1 MNYHFPN
8 TLLVYLHDLLQRY
21 RVLFDLRIVC
31 ENDMIKDT
39 PSEAELQQVQNTVG
53 GLVVVETDL
62 LDRVPKL
69 PSMSSNILILTAN
82 SLWPEKRTQLLKT
95 KTMAKAGEEQGKES
109 EKIMEDEDRVP
120 TSIVT
125 RINWWYITLFSH
137 V

>member
-1 MNYHFPN
+1 MISSRDTEF
-8 TLLVYLHDLLQRY
+8 YLTSIDHLT
-21 RVLFDLRIVC
+21 IVC

-69 PSMSSNILILTAN
+69 PSMSSNISILTAI
-82 SLWPEKRTQLLKT
+82 SLWAEKRTQLLKT
-95 KTMAKAGEEQGKES
+95 KTMAKAGGEQGKES

>member
-39 PSEAELQQVQNTVG
+39 PSETELQQVQNTVG

-62 LDRVPKL
+62 LDTGQVAQTPINVVKHIDID
-69 PSMSSNILILTAN
+69 SNQ
-82 SLWPEKRTQLLKT
+82 SLSR
-95 KTMAKAGEEQGKES
+95 KENTVT
-109 EKIMEDEDRVP
+109 EDQD
-120 TSIVT
+120 
-125 RINWWYITLFSH
+125 H
-137 V
+137 G

>member
-8 TLLVYLHDLLQRY
+8 KLLVYLHDLLQRY

-69 PSMSSNILILTAN
+69 PSMSSNISIF
-82 SLWPEKRTQLLKT
+82 EQKR
-95 KTMAKAGEEQGKES
+95 EHS
-109 EKIMEDEDRVP
+109 
-120 TSIVT
+120 
-125 RINWWYITLFSH
+125 Y
-137 V
+137 

>member
-39 PSEAELQQVQNTVG
+39 ASEAELQQVQKTVG

-69 PSMSSNILILTAN
+69 LSMSSNISILTAI
-82 SLWPEKRTQLLKT
+82 SL
-95 KTMAKAGEEQGKES
+95 
-109 EKIMEDEDRVP
+109 
-120 TSIVT
+120 
-125 RINWWYITLFSH
+125 
-137 V
+137 